1 MRFLRQSLVGV
12 MLTALTLGLLAYAG
26 HLIQSAVQDGLARES
41 AAQNARERVY
51 AVNVIPAQ
59 YSREVPEFKAFGE
72 IQSLRTLEIRAAVGG
87 RVASLAPEFRQG
99 GTVESGQLLIGI
111 DPAERQAN
119 LDRAKSDLLDAQA
132 EVRDAERSVI
142 LANDEL
148 AAALTQF
155 DVRQRALRRQQDL
168 LSRGV
173 GNATGV
179 ENAEIS
185 LAQAQQSVLSRRIAV
200 AQAEAR
206 VDQAATRLV
215 RSEIALGQAERDF
228 SDTSIYAPFAGTLN
242 DVTLVEGRLVSANE
256 KVAELVDPDALE
268 VAFRVSTRQ
277 YVRLLDSD
285 GGLLPTRVVVTLEGA
300 EADLP
305 ATGRVTRHSVGTGA
319 LQTGR
324 VLYASLSSAYGFK
337 PGDFVTVTVQ
347 EQALDEVIRLP
358 ASAFGSDGTV
368 LVLAD
373 EDRLAAIPATLLRRQ
388 GDEVLVRA
396 DDLIGKDVVKSRTPL
411 LGPGIRVRPIRNDSP
426 DTVES
431 KMLELAPDRK
441 AKLVAFVENNSH
453 MPEAA
458 RVRILNQLAQEK
470 VPAQVVER
478 LEARIGG

>member
-12 MLTALTLGLLAYAG
+12 MLTALTLGFLAYAG
-26 HLIQSAVQDGLARES
+26 QLIHSAVQDRLTS
-41 AAQNARERVY
+41 QPSAQNARERVY
-51 AVNVIPAQ
+51 AVHVIPARH
-59 YSREVPEFKAFGE
+59 SREIPEFEAFGE
-72 IQSLRTLEIRAAVGG
+72 IQSLRTLEIRAAAGG
-87 RVASLAPEFRQG
+87 RVATLAPEFRQG
-99 GTVESGQLLIGI
+99 GVVESDQLLIGI
-111 DPAERQAN
+111 DPADRQAS
-119 LDRAKSDLLDAQA
+119 LDRSKSDLLDAQA
-132 EVRDAERSVI
+132 EVRDAERSAV

-155 DVRQRALRRQQDL
+155 EVRQRALRRQQDL
-168 LSRGV
+168 LDRGV

-206 VDQAATRLV
+206 VDQAATRLA
-215 RSEIALGQAERDF
+215 RSKIALGQAERDL
-228 SDTSIYAPFAGTLN
+228 SDTKIYAPFAGTLN

-277 YVRLLDSD
+277 YVRLLDNN
-285 GGLLPTRVVVTLEGA
+285 GVLLPTRVIVTLEGA

-305 ATGRVTRHSVGTGA
+305 ATGRVTRHSAGTGA

-337 PGDFVTVTVQ
+337 PGDFVTVAVQ
-347 EQALDEVIRLP
+347 EQALDDVIRLP
-358 ASAFGSDGTV
+358 ASAFGSDGA
-368 LVLAD
+368 VLALTD
-373 EDRLAAIPATLLRRQ
+373 ADRLQAIPATLLRRQ
-388 GDEVLVRA
+388 GDDVLVQA
-396 DDLIGKDVVKSRTPL
+396 DDLVGKDVVKSRTPL
-411 LGPGIRVRPIRNDSP
+411 LGPGIRVRPVRNEAPDSV
-426 DTVES
+426 DLE
-431 KMLELAPDRK
+431 MLELAPDRK
-441 AKLVAFVENNSH
+441 AKLVAFIESNSN

-458 RVRILNQLAQEK
+458 RARILNQLAQEK